1 VRPEDRSVF
10 ELPTRTC
17 ARIEKYGEDPDNFIE
32 IFESSGQSLG
42 QIVLIHGGFWHPEYD
57 LSHLR
62 PFAGALSDAGWRVQL
77 VEYRRILG
85 KPDNYLADIRAAI
98 IQCGGGV
105 LIGHSAGG
113 HLALLASDKETEEL
127 ITGVIALAPVGDMVG
142 ADSLNLDGDAIRVF
156 LGDSAV
162 NRPDLDPNLTLTKNV
177 PVLIIHGID
186 DIRVPIAL
194 SHTLYNSY
202 KTAGLECEFIELI
215 DTGHFEVIDYRAQ
228 PFTIILDH
236 LKKLV

>member
-1 VRPEDRSVF
+1 MRPEDRSVF
-10 ELPTRTC
+10 ELPTRACT
-17 ARIEKYGEDPDNFIE
+17 RVEKYGEDPDNFIE
-32 IFESSGQSLG
+32 VFETAGTCLG
-42 QIVLIHGGFWHPEYD
+42 QVVLIHGGFWHPEYD
-57 LSHLR
+57 LTHLR
-62 PFAGALSDAGWRVQL
+62 PLAGALADAGWRVQL

-85 KPDNYLADIRAAI
+85 KPDNYIADIHAAVMH
-98 IQCGGGV
+98 CGGGI

-113 HLALLASDKETEEL
+113 HLALLAPDKETEKL
-127 ITGVIALAPVGDMVG
+127 IKGIIALAPVGDMAG
-142 ADSLNLDGDAIRVF
+142 ADSLNLDDGAIRVF

-162 NRPDLDPNLTLTKNV
+162 NRPDLDPNLMLNKNV

-194 SHTLYNSY
+194 SHSLYNSY

-236 LKKLV
+236 LKKLA

>member
-1 VRPEDRSVF
+1 
-10 ELPTRTC
+10 
-17 ARIEKYGEDPDNFIE
+17 
-32 IFESSGQSLG
+32 
-42 QIVLIHGGFWHPEYD
+42 

-77 VEYRRILG
+77 LEYRRILG
-85 KPDNYLADIRAAI
+85 KPDNYLTDIRAAI
-98 IQCGGGV
+98 KHCGGGV

-142 ADSLNLDGDAIRVF
+142 ADSLNLDGGAIRVF

-194 SHTLYNSY
+194 SHSLYNSY
-202 KTAGLECEFIELI
+202 KTAGLKCEFIELI

-228 PFTIILDH
+228 PFTIILDQ
-236 LKKLV
+236 LKKLL

>member
-1 VRPEDRSVF
+1 MRPEDRSVF

-17 ARIEKYGEDPDNFIE
+17 ARVEKYGADPDNFIE
-32 IFESSGQSLG
+32 IFETTGTCLG
-42 QIVLIHGGFWHPEYD
+42 QIFLIHGGFWHPEYD
-57 LSHLR
+57 LTHLR

-77 VEYRRILG
+77 VEYRRTLG

-98 IQCGGGV
+98 VHSGGGV

-113 HLALLASDKETEEL
+113 HLALLASDKETEKL
-127 ITGVIALAPVGDMVG
+127 ITGIIALAPVGDMAG
-142 ADSLNLDGDAIRVF
+142 ADALNLDGGAIKLF

-162 NRPDLDPNLTLTKNV
+162 NRPDLDPNIMLNANV
-177 PVLIIHGID
+177 PVVIIHGTD

-194 SHTLYNSY
+194 SHSLYNSY

-215 DTGHFEVIDYRAQ
+215 DTGHFEVIDYRAK
-228 PFTIILDH
+228 PFEIILDH
-236 LKKLV
+236 LKKLA